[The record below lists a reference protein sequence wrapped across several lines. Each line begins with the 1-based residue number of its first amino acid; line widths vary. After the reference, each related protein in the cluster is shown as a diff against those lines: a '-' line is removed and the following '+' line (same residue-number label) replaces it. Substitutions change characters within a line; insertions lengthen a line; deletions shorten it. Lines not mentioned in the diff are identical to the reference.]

1 MKKQRHLEN
10 IEDKFKQLKSEIY
23 KYNLDYRK
31 RLLELKKKLQNLANK
46 LIDNL
51 KYDQVDIIVP
61 AVFTE
66 NYFVNI
72 NFSQKRYYVSP
83 SFSEPTL
90 EDFVFANLV
99 LDHLKENSESI

>member
-1 MKKQRHLEN
+1 MKL
-10 IEDKFKQLKSEIY
+10 ILP
-23 KYNLDYRK
+23 L
-31 RLLELKKKLQNLANK
+31 NLANK

-51 KYDQVDIIVP
+51 KYDYEQVDIIVP

-72 NFSQKRYYVSP
+72 NFSQKSYYISP
-83 SFSEPTL
+83 SFSKPTL

>member
-1 MKKQRHLEN
+1 MKL
-10 IEDKFKQLKSEIY
+10 ILP
-23 KYNLDYRK
+23 L
-31 RLLELKKKLQNLANK
+31 NLANK

-51 KYDQVDIIVP
+51 KYDQVD
-61 AVFTE
+61 
-66 NYFVNI
+66 
-72 NFSQKRYYVSP
+72 SYYVSP

>member
-1 MKKQRHLEN
+1 MKL
-10 IEDKFKQLKSEIY
+10 ILP
-23 KYNLDYRK
+23 L
-31 RLLELKKKLQNLANK
+31 NLANK

-72 NFSQKRYYVSP
+72 NFSQKSYYVSP

-90 EDFVFANLV
+90 EDFVVANLV

>member
-1 MKKQRHLEN
+1 MKL
-10 IEDKFKQLKSEIY
+10 ILP
-23 KYNLDYRK
+23 L
-31 RLLELKKKLQNLANK
+31 NLANK

-72 NFSQKRYYVSP
+72 NFFQKSYYISP

>member
-1 MKKQRHLEN
+1 MKL
-10 IEDKFKQLKSEIY
+10 ILP
-23 KYNLDYRK
+23 L
-31 RLLELKKKLQNLANK
+31 NLANK

-72 NFSQKRYYVSP
+72 NLVSLIKFFKIYLFGQKICITFAVSKI
-83 SFSEPTL
+83 L
-90 EDFVFANLV
+90 EMDIGN
-99 LDHLKENSESI
+99 N

>member
-31 RLLELKKKLQNLANK
+31 RLLELKRNYKMKLILPLNLANK

-72 NFSQKRYYVSP
+72 NFFLRKVII
-83 SFSEPTL
+83 F
-90 EDFVFANLV
+90 
-99 LDHLKENSESI
+99 HLHFQNRL

>member
-1 MKKQRHLEN
+1 MKL
-10 IEDKFKQLKSEIY
+10 ILP
-23 KYNLDYRK
+23 L
-31 RLLELKKKLQNLANK
+31 NLANK

-72 NFSQKRYYVSP
+72 
-83 SFSEPTL
+83 
-90 EDFVFANLV
+90 V